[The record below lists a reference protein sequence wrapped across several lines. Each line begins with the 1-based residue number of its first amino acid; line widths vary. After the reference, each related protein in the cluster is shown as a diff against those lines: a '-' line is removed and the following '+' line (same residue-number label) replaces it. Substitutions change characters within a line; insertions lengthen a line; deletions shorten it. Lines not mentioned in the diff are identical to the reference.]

1 VTAPDTDTATATLDP
16 WADVIGQPRAVA
28 ALQAAVAA
36 GPVHAYLLIGPR
48 GSGARQLGRAFAA
61 AILSRE
67 LDPDDAARAVRLALA
82 EKHPDLHVYERKGAS
97 LQREQID
104 EVIREANRSAVEA
117 AVKVMVLLD
126 FDLAA
131 PLQGPR
137 LLKTIEEPP
146 GSTMFVVTAE
156 AMPPELVP
164 IASRCVR
171 IDLDPVPTD
180 DVVAALV
187 AQGCEP
193 ALADAVARAA
203 AGDLDRARLLAT
215 DERFSLR
222 RQAWYETPHLLD
234 GNGAT
239 VARRTAELRSM
250 IDDAQAPLDAAHA
263 VELAELE
270 ERIERYGE
278 RGSGRR
284 ELIERQKRE
293 VRRHRTDELRFG
305 FATLQTRYRDE
316 LASGRAVGLHAQPLL
331 AAVAAIDDANEAL
344 IRNPTE
350 ALLLNALL
358 LRLPTIA
365 HLPSTTR

>member
-1 VTAPDTDTATATLDP
+1 VTPADAAIAPTDP
-16 WADVIGQPRAVA
+16 WADVIGQRRAVD
-28 ALQAAVAA
+28 ALQAAVSA
-36 GPVHAYLLIGPR
+36 GPVHAYLLLGPS
-48 GSGARQLGRAFAA
+48 GSGARQMARSFAA
-61 AILSRE
+61 AVLSTGLE
-67 LDPDDAARAVRLALA
+67 GDDAERAIRLALG
-82 EKHPDLHVYERKGAS
+82 EKHPDLQVYERKGAS
-97 LQREQID
+97 LQKEQIE
-104 EVIREANRSAVEA
+104 EVIREANRSTVESPR
-117 AVKVMVLLD
+117 KVIVLLE

-131 PLQGPR
+131 PLQGPK

-146 GSTMFVVTAE
+146 DSTMFVVTAE
-156 AMPPELVP
+156 SMPPELVP

-171 IDLDPVPTD
+171 IELDPVPLD

-187 AQGCEP
+187 AGGADR
-193 ALADAVARAA
+193 ALATEVARVT
-203 AGDLDRARLLAT
+203 AGDLDRARLLVS

-222 RQAWYETPHLLD
+222 HRAWYEVPHQLD
-234 GNGAT
+234 GNGHT
-239 VARRTAELRSM
+239 VWRLTSELRSM
-250 IDDAQAPLDAAHA
+250 IDDAQAPLDARHA
-263 VELAELE
+263 EEVAALE

-284 ELIERQKRE
+284 ELADRHKRE

-305 FATLQTRYRDE
+305 LATLQSRYRDE
-316 LASGRAVGLHAQPLL
+316 LGSGRAHGAHAQPLL

-365 HLPSTTR
+365 HLPSTSA